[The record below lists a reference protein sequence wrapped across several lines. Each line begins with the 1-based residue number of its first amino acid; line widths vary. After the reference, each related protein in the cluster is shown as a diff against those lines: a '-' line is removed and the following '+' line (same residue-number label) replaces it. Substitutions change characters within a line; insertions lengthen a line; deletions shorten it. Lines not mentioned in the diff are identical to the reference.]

1 LLAHDFLF
9 YLFLC
14 PWGFYVIFAIY
25 FRNKRFKV
33 SGHEKH
39 GFHSYSAKYF
49 FSVLD
54 RLTVAQRSII
64 EKFGFGCL
72 LSLAKT
78 YMPSS
83 FIHWLAWCVDADS
96 SQIIVDDKIM
106 NLSKDSFHHVLG
118 LPNTGVELDD
128 NSEAGREFI
137 MSLFHLSEIPHI
149 TFFGNKLNSEEILTD
164 QEVFVCFMQ
173 VTLCC
178 FLCPSCNDQL
188 DTKYIAQLGNPDR
201 ASSFDLC
208 QNVYKYFIAGITKM
222 LNFTKSK

>member
-1 LLAHDFLF
+1 
-9 YLFLC
+9 
-14 PWGFYVIFAIY
+14 
-25 FRNKRFKV
+25 
-33 SGHEKH
+33 
-39 GFHSYSAKYF
+39 
-49 FSVLD
+49 
-54 RLTVAQRSII
+54 
-64 EKFGFGCL
+64 
-72 LSLAKT
+72 
-78 YMPSS
+78 
-83 FIHWLAWCVDADS
+83 
-96 SQIIVDDKIM
+96 M

-173 VTLCC
+173 VTLSC

-208 QNVYKYFIAGITKM
+208 QIVYKYFIAGITKM
-222 LNFTKSK
+222 INFTKSKGRSPKALDFCSYAVAVRCHSFLAVTHPHYMFHSCFHFIK